1 MTDTPHIN
9 DFPFRSHDKLRYGDT
24 DRQGHVNNAVF
35 TTMYETGR
43 VELLQLGQSEGLD
56 LGDVSFVIARLSL
69 DYHGEIHWPGT
80 VEIGTAVKALGNS
93 SITFSQ
99 ALFQNGECVSTA
111 ESVVVQVD
119 NRTRRSTK
127 LSTAVREK
135 LQPFMLTR

>member
-1 MTDTPHIN
+1 MTETPHIN

-43 VELLQLGQSEGLD
+43 VELLQLGQSEGLA

-99 ALFQNGECVSTA
+99 ALFQNGKCVSTA

-119 NRTRRSTK
+119 NRTRRSTP
-127 LSTAVREK
+127 LSAAVREK
-135 LQPFMLTR
+135 LQPFMV

>member
-1 MTDTPHIN
+1 MTDAPRIS

-69 DYHGEIHWPGT
+69 DYHGEILWPGT

-93 SITFSQ
+93 SLTFTQ
-99 ALFQNGECVSTA
+99 ALFQNGKCVSTA

-119 NRTRRSTK
+119 NRTRRSTP
-127 LSTAVREK
+127 LNAAVREK
-135 LQPFMLTR
+135 LQPFMLNR

>member
-1 MTDTPHIN
+1 MTDTPRIS

-69 DYHGEIHWPGT
+69 DYHGEILWPGT

-93 SITFSQ
+93 SITFTQ
-99 ALFQNGECVSTA
+99 ALFQNGKCVSTA

-119 NRTRRSTK
+119 NRTRRSTP